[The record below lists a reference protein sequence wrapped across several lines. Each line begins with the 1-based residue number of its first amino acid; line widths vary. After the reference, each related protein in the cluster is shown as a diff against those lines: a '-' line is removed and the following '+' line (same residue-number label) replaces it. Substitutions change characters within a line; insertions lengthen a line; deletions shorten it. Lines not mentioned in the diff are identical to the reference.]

1 MKKNKDILIIGF
13 ALFSMFFGAGNLIF
27 PPFIGMTSGSNW
39 LTSFLGFVI
48 ADVGI
53 ILLSINA
60 VAKAGTFQD
69 VVGRAGKKFGI
80 GLLVYLILTLI
91 QMNLRIM
98 KILQN
103 KLTLQL

>member
-1 MKKNKDILIIGF
+1 MKKNKDIIIIGF

-60 VAKAGTFQD
+60 VAKAGFFQN
-69 VVGRAGKKFGI
+69 VVGRAGKSYYDALSWSYI
-80 GLLVYLILTLI
+80 S
-91 QMNLRIM
+91 NS
-98 KILQN
+98 
-103 KLTLQL
+103 